1 MEIFSM
7 AKRIK
12 SKHKFGKMEV
22 CKVDEVREYFLNPEI
37 ENEALGQCT
46 NSVWISEKFL
56 VSLVKVYYQK

>member
-37 ENEALGQCT
+37 ENEALG
-46 NSVWISEKFL
+46 
-56 VSLVKVYYQK
+56 